1 MVTKLRYLWLDANG
15 HIRNK
20 LKIVD
25 GDWMANQEV
34 SLLKQAPQW
43 SYDGSSTGQA
53 VTGDSDLFLNPVRT
67 YSSPVHNEILVLCSV
82 TTFDGEAIESEK
94 RPQLVALADK
104 YKESGWLFGIE
115 QEYALMDDTGT
126 KLYRWPDG
134 AFPGEQG
141 PYYCG
146 VGYDEAYGAYII
158 DEHTDTCIDYGIAIC
173 GTNAEVMPSQ
183 WEFQIGAKSPLTV
196 ADDLIAAR
204 YLLYRTAANY
214 AATATLHPKPV
225 KGNWNGSGAHTNF
238 STKAMMSPTTGA
250 GAIEVAVNNLSKTHA
265 ECIALYGEDLDH
277 RMTGELETSDPT
289 VFTFGDSDR
298 ACSIRKPI
306 GVRKDGYGYLE
317 DRRPCANINP
327 YTVCAAIMQ
336 SVEEGQCT
344 IE

>member
-1 MVTKLRYLWLDANG
+1 MIKLRYLWLDARG

-25 GDWMANQEV
+25 QEEIEFDDIPV
-34 SLLKQAPQW
+34 W
-43 SYDGSSTGQA
+43 SFDGSSTGQA
-53 VTGDSDLFLNPVRT
+53 VTGDSDLFITPVDI
-67 YSSPVHNEILVLCSV
+67 YVSEVHDEILVLCTVSD
-82 TTFDGEAIESEK
+82 FDDNYHESEK
-94 RPQLVALADK
+94 RPQLEALAEQYED
-104 YKESGWLFGIE
+104 SGWLFGIE
-115 QEYALMDDTGT
+115 QEYVLMDAAGT
-126 KLYRWPDG
+126 KLYRWPEG

-158 DEHTDTCIDYGIAIC
+158 DAHTDACIEYGLAIC

-183 WEFQIGAKSPLTV
+183 WEFQIGAKDPLTV
-196 ADDLIAAR
+196 ADDLIVAR
-204 YLLYRTAANY
+204 YLLYKTAAEY
-214 AATATLHPKPV
+214 EATATLHPKPV

-238 STKAMMSPTTGA
+238 STSAMMNPETGRE
-250 GAIEVAVNNLSKTHA
+250 AIIHAIDGLTATHD

-289 VFTFGDSDR
+289 VFSFGDSDR

-327 YTVCAAIMQ
+327 YVVCAAIMQ
-336 SVEEGQCT
+336 SVEEGRCT
-344 IE
+344 IK